1 MGMSKQAIQTEA
13 APAAIG
19 TYSQAMKVGNTV
31 YLSGQIPLEPM
42 TMTVVAGDFKART
55 HQVFKN
61 LAAVAEASGCHLQD
75 AVKLTV
81 YLTDLNDFNAENTNV
96 VLEESYFIISF
107 KSMQMINTKLFFEKL
122 SEEVNK
128 NINNFLLNK
137 YSLLQAKERII
148 VSDIKKIINDKRLD
162 MDVELQTLKNERENM
177 LRVFGKT
184 IKNPVVN
191 NNLLGST
198 EYELIQNY
206 YLLEKKIIKLMQQV
220 NLANSE
226 YVIRNEPSYIGKTEE
241 LNILRQQIINLK
253 YQIQAVENPNF
264 KSITKIG
271 NWKVKSNNLSLV
283 EIIIAGILFGILL
296 NTLYLFFTSKYFR
309 DMKI

>member
-1 MGMSKQAIQTEA
+1 MPVVEIIKLLRQRVI
-13 APAAIG
+13 
-19 TYSQAMKVGNTV
+19 
-31 YLSGQIPLEPM
+31 
-42 TMTVVAGDFKART
+42 TVVVILCITLSSSYLYNKHLKKIFYNYSLE
-55 HQVFKN
+55 FIS
-61 LAAVAEASGCHLQD
+61 LSELEAFEIGITSKGINSSIKSLVLD
-75 AVKLTV
+75 
-81 YLTDLNDFNAENTNV
+81 YLNDFNADNTNV

-107 KSMQMINTKLFFEKL
+107 QSMQLINTKLFFEKL
-122 SEEVNK
+122 SEAVNK
-128 NINNFLLNK
+128 NINNFLSNK

-162 MDVELQTLKNERENM
+162 MDAELQTLKNERENM

-191 NNLLGST
+191 NDLLGST

-206 YLLEKKIIKLMQQV
+206 YLLEKKIIKLMQRV

-226 YVIRNEPSYIGKTEE
+226 YVIRNEPSYISKTEE

-253 YQIQAVENPNF
+253 YQIQAIENPNF

-271 NWKVKSNNLSLV
+271 DWKVKSNNLSLV

-309 DMKI
+309 NMKI

>member
-1 MGMSKQAIQTEA
+1 MSSKKMPVVEIIKLLRQRVI
-13 APAAIG
+13 
-19 TYSQAMKVGNTV
+19 
-31 YLSGQIPLEPM
+31 
-42 TMTVVAGDFKART
+42 TVVVILCITLSSSYLYNKHLKKIFYNYSLE
-55 HQVFKN
+55 FIS
-61 LAAVAEASGCHLQD
+61 LSELEAFEIGITSKGINSSIKSLVLD
-75 AVKLTV
+75 
-81 YLTDLNDFNAENTNV
+81 YLNDFNADNTNV

-107 KSMQMINTKLFFEKL
+107 QSMQLINTKLFFEKL
-122 SEEVNK
+122 SEAVNK
-128 NINNFLLNK
+128 NINNFLSNK

-162 MDVELQTLKNERENM
+162 MDAELQTLKNERENM

-191 NNLLGST
+191 NDLLGST

-206 YLLEKKIIKLMQQV
+206 YLLEKKIIKLMQRV

-226 YVIRNEPSYIGKTEE
+226 YVIRNEPSYISKTEE

-253 YQIQAVENPNF
+253 YQIQAIENPNF

-309 DMKI
+309 NMKI

>member
-1 MGMSKQAIQTEA
+1 MSSKKMPVVEIIKLLRQRVI
-13 APAAIG
+13 
-19 TYSQAMKVGNTV
+19 
-31 YLSGQIPLEPM
+31 
-42 TMTVVAGDFKART
+42 TVVVILCITLSSSYLYNKHLKKIFYNYSLE
-55 HQVFKN
+55 FIS
-61 LAAVAEASGCHLQD
+61 LSELEAFEIGITSKGINSSIKSLVLD
-75 AVKLTV
+75 
-81 YLTDLNDFNAENTNV
+81 YLNDFNADNTNV

-107 KSMQMINTKLFFEKL
+107 QSMQLINTKLFFEKL
-122 SEEVNK
+122 SEAVNK
-128 NINNFLLNK
+128 NINNFLSNK

-162 MDVELQTLKNERENM
+162 MDAELQTLKNERKNM

-184 IKNPVVN
+184 IKNPVEN
-191 NNLLGST
+191 NDLLGST

-206 YLLEKKIIKLMQQV
+206 YLLEKKIIKLMQRV

-226 YVIRNEPSYIGKTEE
+226 YVIRNEPSYISKTEE

-253 YQIQAVENPNF
+253 YQIQAIENPNF

-271 NWKVKSNNLSLV
+271 NWKVKSNDLSLV

-309 DMKI
+309 NMKI

>member
-1 MGMSKQAIQTEA
+1 MSSKKMPVVEIIKLLRQRVI
-13 APAAIG
+13 
-19 TYSQAMKVGNTV
+19 
-31 YLSGQIPLEPM
+31 
-42 TMTVVAGDFKART
+42 TVVVILCITLSSSYLYNKHLKKIFYNYSLE
-55 HQVFKN
+55 FIS
-61 LAAVAEASGCHLQD
+61 LSELEAFEIGITSKGINSSIKSLVLD
-75 AVKLTV
+75 
-81 YLTDLNDFNAENTNV
+81 YLNDFNADNTNV

-107 KSMQMINTKLFFEKL
+107 QSMQLINTKLFFEKL
-122 SEEVNK
+122 SEAVNK
-128 NINNFLLNK
+128 NINNFLSNK

-162 MDVELQTLKNERENM
+162 MDAELQTLKNERENM

-191 NNLLGST
+191 NDLLGST

-206 YLLEKKIIKLMQQV
+206 YLLEKKIIKLMQRV

-226 YVIRNEPSYIGKTEE
+226 YVIRNEPSYISKTEE

-253 YQIQAVENPNF
+253 YQIQAIENPNF

-271 NWKVKSNNLSLV
+271 DWKVKSNNLSLV

-309 DMKI
+309 NMKI

>member
-1 MGMSKQAIQTEA
+1 MSSKKMPVVEIIKLLRQRVI
-13 APAAIG
+13 
-19 TYSQAMKVGNTV
+19 
-31 YLSGQIPLEPM
+31 
-42 TMTVVAGDFKART
+42 TVVVILCITLSSSYLYNKHLKKIFYNYSLE
-55 HQVFKN
+55 FIS
-61 LAAVAEASGCHLQD
+61 LSELEAFEIGITSKGINSSIKSLVLD
-75 AVKLTV
+75 
-81 YLTDLNDFNAENTNV
+81 YLNDFNADNTNV

-107 KSMQMINTKLFFEKL
+107 QSMQLINTKLFFEKL
-122 SEEVNK
+122 SEAVNK
-128 NINNFLLNK
+128 NINNFLSNK

-162 MDVELQTLKNERENM
+162 MDAELQTLKNERENM

-191 NNLLGST
+191 NDLLGST

-206 YLLEKKIIKLMQQV
+206 YLLEKKIIKLMQRV

-226 YVIRNEPSYIGKTEE
+226 YVIRNEPSYISKTEE

-253 YQIQAVENPNF
+253 YQIQAIENPNF

-271 NWKVKSNNLSLV
+271 NWKVKSNDLSLV

-309 DMKI
+309 NMKI